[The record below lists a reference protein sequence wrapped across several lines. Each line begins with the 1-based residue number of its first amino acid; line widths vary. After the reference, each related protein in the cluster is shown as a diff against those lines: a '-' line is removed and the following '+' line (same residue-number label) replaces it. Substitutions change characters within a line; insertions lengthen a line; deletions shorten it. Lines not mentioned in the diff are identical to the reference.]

1 MMNINV
7 NTERNPKVISEKW
20 IAKSKKKKSRISEK
34 LAYIGIYLAA
44 ILTICALVSI
54 IGYVLL
60 NGLKYIDL
68 EFFTQEPSSM
78 GRQGGIYSI
87 IIGTIYLTAVA
98 IAIATPIG
106 VAAAIYLTE
115 YAKETKFVKLIR
127 FGTETLAGI
136 PSIIF
141 GLFGF
146 VFFVIFLGFRW
157 SILSGGL
164 TLAMMILPTL
174 VRTTEESIKT
184 VPQAYRE
191 GSFALGATK
200 LQTIMKV
207 VLPSSISGILT
218 GLILGIGRAI
228 GETAAVMLTA
238 GSSLGVPKTLMDPAR
253 TMAVHTYILASEG
266 LSKEKTFATATV
278 LILLVLFIN
287 FMANMT
293 ANRYMKKT
301 KVEA

>member
-1 MMNINV
+1 MMNLSANV
-7 NTERNPKVISEKW
+7 ERSTNPVTKKW
-20 IAKSKKKKSRISEK
+20 IMGSNKKKVRIREK
-34 LAYIGIYLAA
+34 LAHIGIYLAA

-60 NGLKYIDL
+60 NGLQYIDFD
-68 EFFTQEPSSM
+68 FFTQEPSSM

-174 VRTTEESIKT
+174 VRTTEEAIKT

-200 LQTIMKV
+200 LQTIVKV

-238 GSSLGVPKTLMDPAR
+238 GSSLGIPKSLMDPAR

-266 LSKEKTFATATV
+266 LSKEKTFATASV

-287 FMANMT
+287 LMANIS

-301 KVEA
+301 KIEA

>member
-1 MMNINV
+1 MNLNASV
-7 NTERNPKVISEKW
+7 ERSTNPVTKKW
-20 IAKSKKKKSRISEK
+20 IMGGNKKKVRVREK

-68 EFFTQEPSSM
+68 DFFTQEPSSM
-78 GRQGGIYSI
+78 GRKGGIYSI
-87 IIGTIYLTAVA
+87 IIGTIYLTAVS
-98 IAIATPIG
+98 IIIATPIG

-127 FGTETLAGI
+127 FGTETLSGI

-174 VRTTEESIKT
+174 VRTTEEAIKT

-200 LQTIMKV
+200 LQTIVKV

-238 GSSLGVPKTLMDPAR
+238 GSSLGVPKSLMDPTR

-266 LSKEKTFATATV
+266 LSKEKTFATASV

-287 FMANMT
+287 LMANIT

-301 KVEA
+301 KIEA

>member
-1 MMNINV
+1 MMNV
-7 NTERNPKVISEKW
+7 NANTQTNQKVISDKW
-20 IAKSKKKKSRISEK
+20 ILGQQKKKLRISEK
-34 LAYIGIYLAA
+34 ISYFCIYMAA

-54 IGYVLL
+54 IGYVLV
-60 NGLKYIDL
+60 NGVKYIDL

-78 GRQGGIYSI
+78 GRQGGIFSI
-87 IIGTIYLTAVA
+87 IIGTIYLTLAS

-106 VAAAIYLTE
+106 VCAAIYLTE
-115 YAKETKFVKLIR
+115 YARETKFIKLIR

-146 VFFVIFLGFRW
+146 VFFVILLGFRW
-157 SILSGGL
+157 SILSGAL

-174 VRTTEESIKT
+174 IRTTEESIKT

-191 GSFALGATK
+191 GSYALGATK
-200 LQTIMKV
+200 LQTIIKV

-238 GSSLGVPKTLMDPAR
+238 GSSLGIPKSLMDPTR
-253 TMAVHTYILASEG
+253 TMAVHVYIMASEG

-278 LILLVLFIN
+278 LILLVLCIN
-287 FMANMT
+287 LLANIT
-293 ANRYMKKT
+293 ANRYMKST

>member
-1 MMNINV
+1 MVANTKIHAGELPAGRRRKKINI
-7 NTERNPKVISEKW
+7 KEK
-20 IAKSKKKKSRISEK
+20 IA
-34 LAYIGIYLAA
+34 YGGIYFAA
-44 ILTICALVSI
+44 LLTISALIAI
-54 IGYVLL
+54 IGYVLFH
-60 NGLKYIDL
+60 GIKHIDL
-68 EFFTQEPSSM
+68 EFLTQDPKSM
-78 GRQGGIYSI
+78 GRKGGIFSI
-87 IIGTIYLTAVA
+87 ITGTVYLTLVS

-115 YAKETKFVKLIR
+115 YAKESKLIKFIR

-174 VRTTEESIKT
+174 VRTTEEAIKT
-184 VPQAYRE
+184 VPRSYRE
-191 GSFALGATK
+191 GSLALGATK
-200 LQTIMKV
+200 WQTIVKV

-218 GLILGIGRAI
+218 GLILGIGRAV

-238 GSSLGVPKTLMDPAR
+238 GSSLGMPKSIMDPAR
-253 TMAVHTYILASEG
+253 TMSVHLYLLASEG
-266 LSKEKTFATATV
+266 LSQEKTFATATV
-278 LILLVLFIN
+278 LIMFVLLIN
-287 FMANMT
+287 FTANMIG
-293 ANRYMKKT
+293 NRYIKKT
-301 KVEA
+301 KMES